1 VERKVLIVFAVII
14 LLIPA
19 MGAYGQSRKLM
30 NLPKYDYA
38 QYHFGFTLG
47 LNHMLFTIKPAAD
60 LNTRVYSSD
69 QTPELTVD
77 SSMLLSVTSDPTFG
91 FCIGINGD
99 YRLGRYFNLR
109 FIPALSFGERY
120 INYSIL
126 GFESDGE
133 NTLIDVK
140 KNIGSVFIDFPLYV
154 KYKSKRHNN
163 MLAFVLAGGQYSLDI
178 ASNARK
184 RDLSGQTVVK
194 LNKHDFYALVGV
206 GLDFYN
212 PWFKLG
218 VELKMS
224 YGLFDMLKRDNTIY
238 TQGIAKLNS
247 KVFQLCFTFE

>member
-1 VERKVLIVFAVII
+1 LRKVFFVFAVFIF
-14 LLIPA
+14 LIPVT
-19 MGAYGQSRKLM
+19 GSYGQDRKLI

-47 LNHMLFTIKPAAD
+47 LNQMLFTVKPASD
-60 LNTRVYSSD
+60 LNTRVYTNF
-69 QTPELTVD
+69 QTPELAVD
-77 SSMLLSVTSDPTFG
+77 SSRLLAVNSSPTFG
-91 FCIGINGD
+91 FNIGIVGD
-99 YRLGRYFNLR
+99 MRLGKQFNLR

-126 GFESDGE
+126 GYE
-133 NTLIDVK
+133 NSGNTTLIDVK
-140 KNIGSVFIDFPLYV
+140 KNVGSVFIDFPLLV

-163 MLAFVLAGGQYSLDI
+163 ILAYLTAGGQYSLDI

-184 RDLSGQTVVK
+184 QDQGQQIVVK

-206 GLDFYN
+206 GFDFYN

-218 VELKMS
+218 VELKMA

-238 TQGIAKLNS
+238 TLGIEKLNS
-247 KVFQLCFTFE
+247 KIFQLCFTFE